1 MILIAG
7 PCVIESRE
15 LIMKV
20 AESLRKFNE
29 MSGVEFYFKSSFDKA
44 NRTSISSFRGPG
56 LQRGCEILAEVKEK
70 FGYKILTD
78 IHESYQAEP
87 VARVADVLQIPA
99 FLCRQTDLLVAA
111 ASTQAVVNI
120 KKGQFLSPQAMKHS
134 VEKVLQTRSARA
146 YTPQSGAASSDTKA
160 AQNSVCSDDAEIC
173 GAPSGARSSTNSGS
187 SALGAQNSCGAAQD
201 AQNFIH
207 TCGAKSGAENAAK
220 GTATPCAAQ
229 SDNKSEA
236 QSALQPNFSHTRNA
250 QDGSISAAQN
260 APQPSGEGMHDL
272 ARRHGVWLTERGSTF
287 GYGNLIV
294 DMRSLPIMREF
305 APVIFDATHSVQMPS
320 IGATSGGDSRFVP
333 YLARAAA
340 GVGVD
345 GFFYETHPD
354 PVHALS
360 DGPNMLNLQQLER
373 VVAQT
378 LAIQKA
384 LGF

>member
-87 VARVADVLQIPA
+87 AARVADVLQIPA

-146 YTPQSGAASSDTKA
+146 YTPQSGAASSGTNA
-160 AQNSVCSDDAEIC
+160 AQNSACSDDAEIC
-173 GAPSGARSSTNSGS
+173 GAQSGARSGANNGS
-187 SALGAQNSCGAAQD
+187 SALGAQNSCGARSD
-201 AQNFIH
+201 AQNSTH
-207 TCGAKSGAENAAK
+207 ACSTEGVANS
-220 GTATPCAAQ
+220 
-229 SDNKSEA
+229 A
-236 QSALQPNFSHTRNA
+236 QSAPQPN
-250 QDGSISAAQN
+250 
-260 APQPSGEGMHDL
+260 GEGMHDL
-272 ARRHGVWLTERGSTF
+272 ARRYGVWLTERGSTF

-340 GVGVD
+340 AVGVD

-354 PVHALS
+354 PAHALS

>member
-15 LIMKV
+15 LIMQV

-111 ASTQAVVNI
+111 AGTQAVVNI

-146 YTPQSGAASSDTKA
+146 YTPQSGAASSGTNA
-160 AQNSVCSDDAEIC
+160 AQNSACSGNIEIC
-173 GAPSGARSSTNSGS
+173 GAQNSARSGADSDS
-187 SALGAQNSCGAAQD
+187 SALDAQNSAHICD
-201 AQNFIH
+201 
-207 TCGAKSGAENAAK
+207 AKSTANAA
-220 GTATPCAAQ
+220 P
-229 SDNKSEA
+229 
-236 QSALQPNFSHTRNA
+236 
-250 QDGSISAAQN
+250 N
-260 APQPSGEGMHDL
+260 APQPSGDGMHDL
-272 ARRHGVWLTERGSTF
+272 ARRYGVWLTERGSTF

-340 GVGVD
+340 AVGVD

-354 PVHALS
+354 PAHALS